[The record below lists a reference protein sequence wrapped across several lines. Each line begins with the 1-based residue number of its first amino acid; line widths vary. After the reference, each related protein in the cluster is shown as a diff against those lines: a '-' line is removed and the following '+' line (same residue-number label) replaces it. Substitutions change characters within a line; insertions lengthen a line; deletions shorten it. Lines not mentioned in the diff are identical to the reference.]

1 MKKLLLL
8 LGSIGLILTAV
19 KAQGQ
24 QWALIPQEREK
35 SFELLVERQSIK
47 QLPDGI
53 VHARVRYEYKKPYG
67 SERPYDCRKCSP
79 VKGVSHA
86 IITAEFDCRATKM
99 RIRELSE
106 YYMDTAP
113 HSEPGEETW
122 KQPAPKSIEE
132 VLINYLCTQTKN
144 KE

>member
-1 MKKLLLL
+1 MKRLLLL

-24 QWALIPQEREK
+24 EWALIPQEMEK

-53 VHARVRYEYKKPYG
+53 VHARVRYEYKKSYG
-67 SERPYDCRKCSP
+67 RPYDCRKCSP

-86 IITAEFDCRATKM
+86 VITAEFDCKARKM
-99 RIRELSE
+99 RIRELTE
-106 YYMDTAP
+106 YYVDISP

-122 KQPAPKSIEE
+122 KQPVPKSIDEI
-132 VLINYLCTQTKN
+132 LINYVCTLTKN